1 MRPIYLILTLLMVSH
16 LLPAQP
22 LRNEWIDYSKTY
34 FKFPVTD
41 NKVYRIPQSTLQAA
55 GLGGIPVQDFQ
66 LWRQGEEVPIFITQA
81 TGPLAA
87 DGFLEIMGQKND
99 GQMDRELF
107 FNPDDQVQNVVSY
120 FTDTAWYYLTVNA
133 GRPNRRML
141 ATPNQVAGTSL
152 RPDSFFLYRFQY
164 LNQWTWNY
172 GAAQVVSGFAV
183 RNSVLNPGEGWAAQP
198 YNNWAPLTL
207 NLTQMRVSDKGPQTF
222 DFAYSVSGNYP
233 LERNL
238 EVRLA
243 DSLIDRKRSSG
254 YDMRKGEVRN
264 LPLRLFQGDQLKTGW
279 QSDNPFYW
287 ENAYVNGMTITY
299 PRQFNFNRAYYFEMQ
314 LAASTQGNHLRM
326 ANFESQGQP
335 VIVYDVTNNRRYLTE
350 TVGDSMFLL
359 LQPSTTPRTVRLAN
373 PAFFVTP
380 VTHLEQKRFTD
391 FAQASQQGDYLMITS
406 KRMATAANNQVLA
419 YRDYRRSA
427 DGGTFNAQVY
437 EIEELTEQFAN
448 GMRYNPLGIRN
459 FVRYAL
465 ANWSIKPRFVF
476 LIGRAAPYEAMRGL
490 SAMPEAQIIGALPS
504 FGSPASD
511 NLMLAADNVTP
522 IPMVPVGRLSAIT
535 NDEVGTY
542 LDKVKQY
549 EALVSDPK
557 ASADQLS
564 WKKEA
569 VHLVGGDDPFLANII
584 GNFFN
589 RYRQFLSDTSITANV
604 GTFRRVNNPNFAN
617 DMASITRRINQGA
630 GIITYFGHSS
640 SSGIDFNLVSP
651 EEYKNTNGRYPLF
664 IANGCRAGNIF
675 DFNFNRIQSKNQS
688 ISENFILA
696 KNKGAITFISNS
708 DLGVVNYMHLFTN
721 EFYRAISRSMYGRPI
736 GEIQREAVSRAWALT
751 GNNDLLNR
759 SNLEQVILHSDP
771 AVIPYPFEKA
781 DYSTD
786 SSLIKFLE
794 GTPDVSNDSV
804 WVQVKLVNVGRSVRN
819 DSVTVE
825 ILRETPDGRQQSL
838 GLYRFSNL
846 FRADSVRVRIGLKGL
861 FEAGTNFIVARIDP
875 SNEKDELSKE
885 NNLAKLSFQL
895 NSSAI
900 VPVFPFHLSIVN
912 QPNFRLT
919 ASTVNPAA
927 KSATY
932 RVQVDTSRLFNS
944 PSLVTNDVI
953 SIGGAVQFNPGINW
967 RANTV
972 YYWRTS
978 PVLNG
983 VAAAWSNASFLY
995 QPSLAEGSNPSHY
1008 FQHLESSF
1016 TNTRLSEL
1024 SRRLQFENKL
1034 HNVYVE
1040 QGIWP
1045 TSGTEEAHFS
1055 VIVNGARI
1063 IRSACIGQSIMFN
1076 VFDGKTMKPWDN
1088 SSGGRFGSAFYCGA
1102 GREFNFE
1109 FNYFDH
1115 TNRKRIVDFLDAIPT
1130 GDYVIARLILD
1141 PPYDSSFAQYW
1152 QRDTLI
1158 YGKGNSLYHRLKA
1171 QGFYNIDSLNKP
1183 RTFSFIFRKNDSLSF
1198 APAVRMSEGVFD
1210 RIHTSESLFTLDTTG
1225 RVSSPV
1231 FGPAAEWKSVLWDA
1245 ALPANPLARTNANM
1259 EIWGVRPDGS
1269 SQLITSIDR
1278 TISSY
1283 DASGINAAQ
1292 YPFLQLRLRT
1302 GDTATSTPVDLR
1314 HWRITYTPVPDGALS
1329 ARDFWQ
1335 WSGDSIKAIKDS
1347 LKFGIAFRNVSAQP
1361 LPATNYRLLLG
1372 NANGQE
1378 LPLITGTLKALTV
1391 GDTARIRFEGRSD
1404 TLQGKYYLRLEVNNA
1419 RNPVEES
1426 YFNNLL
1432 FQPFVADTLNFP
1444 VEVLGFTA
1452 TPATNGV
1459 QAAWNVSYETKV
1471 NRYEVLFGTD
1481 SLNMQVVLTRLPL
1494 NAGTPLQ
1501 AYGSLHGAPIIGRNY
1516 YRLRVIDRY
1525 GNVILSPA
1533 REVVQ
1538 QLLTASIAPSGNAIG
1553 ANWQFRHEM
1562 KLAGYQLQHSAN
1574 AGAWADVANQS
1585 PRNDGALLNQYQLLH
1600 TRPSIGNNRYRLRYT
1615 DAYNNAYLTSEVAVN
1630 IFLSDFAATGSGKT
1644 AVLNWEV
1651 FNELNIARYDIE
1663 WSQDSSKLQP
1673 LAQQVPTNNAAG
1685 TFSYNYTHTNP
1696 PIGYNYYRVKM
1707 TDGNGNIQYT
1717 ATQRVFIGD
1726 AATLLIFPNPMTN
1739 VLRIVTGDLTTN
1751 WQLQL
1756 FDAAGKLVI
1765 ARTGIGPASIPVTHL
1780 VKGTYFLHL
1789 VKGDQKL
1796 TERLQKL

>member
-1 MRPIYLILTLLMVSH
+1 MY
-16 LLPAQP
+16 
-22 LRNEWIDYSKTY
+22 K
-34 FKFPVTD
+34 
-41 NKVYRIPQSTLQAA
+41 
-55 GLGGIPVQDFQ
+55 
-66 LWRQGEEVPIFITQA
+66 
-81 TGPLAA
+81 
-87 DGFLEIMGQKND
+87 
-99 GQMDRELF
+99 
-107 FNPDDQVQNVVSY
+107 
-120 FTDTAWYYLTVNA
+120 
-133 GRPNRRML
+133 
-141 ATPNQVAGTSL
+141 
-152 RPDSFFLYRFQY
+152 FQY

-172 GAAQVVSGFAV
+172 GEAQVVSGFAI
-183 RNSVLNPGEGWAAQP
+183 RNSVLNAGEGWAAP
-198 YNNWAPLTL
+198 PFNNWAPLTI
-207 NLTQMRVSDKGPQTF
+207 NLPQMRVSYKGPQSF

-233 LERNL
+233 LERHL

-243 DSLIDRKRSSG
+243 DSLIDRQRSAG

-264 LPLRLFQGDQLKTGW
+264 LPLRLFQGDQLKTTW

-287 ENAYVNGMTITY
+287 ENAYLNGMTITY
-299 PRQFNFNRAYYFEMQ
+299 PRQFNFNRAYFFE
-314 LAASTQGNHLRM
+314 LHLPASTQGNHLRM
-326 ANFESQGQP
+326 ANFQSQGQP
-335 VIVYDVTNNRRYLTE
+335 VIAYDVTNNRRYLTE

-359 LQPSTTPRTVRLAN
+359 LQSSPTPRTLRLAN
-373 PAFFVTP
+373 SASFVTR
-380 VTHLEQKRFTD
+380 VTQLEPKRFTD
-391 FAQASQQGDYLMITS
+391 FAQAGQQGDYLMITS
-406 KRMATAANNQVLA
+406 KRLATAPNSQVMA

-427 DGGTFNAQVY
+427 EGGAFLAQVY
-437 EIEELTEQFAN
+437 EIEELTEQFAH

-465 ANWSIKPRFVF
+465 ANWNIKPRFVF

-490 SAMPEAQIIGALPS
+490 SARTEAQIIGELPS

-511 NLMLAADNVTP
+511 NLMLAADNFSPV
-522 IPMVPVGRLSAIT
+522 PMVPVGRLSAIS

-542 LDKVKQY
+542 LEKVKQY

-569 VHLVGGDDPFLANII
+569 IHLVGGDDPFLASII

-589 RYRQFLSDTSITANV
+589 QYRQFVSDTAIAANV
-604 GTFRRVNNPNFAN
+604 STYRRINNPHFAN
-617 DMASITRRINQGA
+617 DMANISRRINQGA

-640 SSGIDFNLVSP
+640 YSGIDFNLASP
-651 EEYKNTNGRYPLF
+651 EEYKNTDGRYPLF

-688 ISENFILA
+688 LSENFILA
-696 KNKGAITFISNS
+696 KNRGAISFISNS
-708 DLGVVNYMHLFTN
+708 DLGVVNYMHLFTT
-721 EFYRAISRSMYGRPI
+721 EFYRAISRSMYGRSI
-736 GEIQREAVSRAWALT
+736 GEIHREAIRKAWSFS
-751 GNNDLLNR
+751 GNNDLVNR
-759 SNLEQVILHSDP
+759 SNLEQVTLHSDP
-771 AVIPYPFEKA
+771 AIIPYPFEKV

-786 SSLIKFLE
+786 SSQITFLD
-794 GTPDVSNDSV
+794 GMPNVSNDSV
-804 WVQVKLVNVGRSVRN
+804 WVQVRIVNVGRSVRN
-819 DSVTVE
+819 DSVTLE
-825 ILRETPDGRQQSL
+825 ILRETPDGRQHSL
-838 GLYRFSNL
+838 GLYRFGNL
-846 FRADSVRVRIGLKGL
+846 FRADSVRVRLGLKGL

-875 SNEKDELSKE
+875 LNEKDELSKE
-885 NNLAKLSFQL
+885 NNVAKLSFQL

-900 VPVFPFHLSIVN
+900 IPVFPYHLSIVN

-927 KSATY
+927 KLATY
-932 RVQVDTSRLFNS
+932 RVQVDTSRYFNS
-944 PSLVTNDVI
+944 PSLVSNDVI
-953 SIGGAVQFNPGINW
+953 SVGGAVQFNPGISW
-967 RANTV
+967 QANTV

-978 PVLNG
+978 PVVNG
-983 VAAAWSNASFLY
+983 VATAWSHASFLY
-995 QPSLAEGSNPSHY
+995 QPSLAEGSNQSHF

-1016 TNTRLSEL
+1016 ANTRLAEP
-1024 SRRLQFENKL
+1024 SRRLQFGNKV

-1040 QGIWP
+1040 QGIYP
-1045 TSGTEEAHFS
+1045 TSGTEDAHFS

-1063 IRSACIGQSIMFN
+1063 IRSACIGQSIIFN

-1088 SSGGRFGSAFYCGA
+1088 SSGGRFGSAFNCGA
-1102 GREFNFE
+1102 GRGFNFE
-1109 FNYFDH
+1109 FKYFDH
-1115 TNRKRIVDFLDAIPT
+1115 TSRKRIVDFLDSIPT

-1141 PPYDSSFAQYW
+1141 PPYDSCFAQYW

-1210 RIHTSESLFTLDTTG
+1210 RIHTSESLFTLDTAG
-1225 RVSSPV
+1225 GVSSPV
-1231 FGPAAEWKSVLWDA
+1231 FGPAADWKSVLWEA
-1245 ALPANPLARTNANM
+1245 ALPANPLARTQANL
-1259 EIWGVRPDGS
+1259 EVWGVRPGGS
-1269 SQLITSIDR
+1269 SQRITSVDR

-1302 GDTATSTPVDLR
+1302 SDTATFTPVDLR
-1314 HWRITYTPVPDGALS
+1314 YWRITYTPVPDGALS

-1361 LPATNYRLLLG
+1361 LPATSYRLLLG

-1378 LPLITGTLKALTV
+1378 LPLISGTLKALSV
-1391 GDTARIRFEGRSD
+1391 GDTAHIRFEGRSD
-1404 TLQGKYYLRLEVNNA
+1404 TLQGKYYLRLEVNNT
-1419 RNPVEES
+1419 RNPVEQS

-1444 VEVLGFTA
+1444 VEVLDFTA
-1452 TPATNGV
+1452 TPTANGV
-1459 QAAWNVSYETKV
+1459 QAAWHVSYETKV

-1481 SLNMQVVLTRLPL
+1481 SLNMQVVLSRLPI

-1501 AYGSLHGAPIIGRNY
+1501 AYGSLHEAPIVGRNY

-1525 GNVILSPA
+1525 GNVFVSPA

-1538 QLLTASIAPSGNAIG
+1538 QLLTASIAPSGNAIK
-1553 ANWQFRHEM
+1553 ANWQFKHEM
-1562 KLAGYQLQHSAN
+1562 KIAGYQLQHSVN
-1574 AGAWADVANQS
+1574 GGEWTEVANQA
-1585 PRNDGALLNQYQLLH
+1585 PRNDGALLNQYQLWH
-1600 TRPSIGNNRYRLRYT
+1600 TRPSVGNNRYRLHYT
-1615 DAYNNAYLTSEVAVN
+1615 DAYNNAYLTGDTAFN

-1644 AVLNWEV
+1644 AVLNWKV
-1651 FNELNIARYDIE
+1651 CNELNIVRYDIE

-1673 LAQQVPTNNAAG
+1673 LAQQTPTNNAAG
-1685 TFSYNYTHTNP
+1685 VFSYSYTHTNP
-1696 PIGYNYYRVKM
+1696 PLGFNYYRVKM
-1707 TDGNGNIQYT
+1707 TDGNGNTQYT
-1717 ATQRVFIGD
+1717 ATQRVLIGD
-1726 AATLLIFPNPMTN
+1726 ATTLLVFPNPMNN
-1739 VLRIVTGDLTTN
+1739 VLRIVTGDLTTQ
-1751 WQLQL
+1751 WQLRL
-1756 FDAAGKLVI
+1756 FDAAGKLVL
-1765 ARTGIGPASIPVTHL
+1765 AQTGIGPASIPVTHL
-1780 VKGTYFLHL
+1780 VKGIYFLHL